1 MDIFEGKAAGYDS
14 WFDENPLL
22 LEPEAEAIRQV
33 IPEFRNGV
41 EIGVGTGIFAS
52 RFGIGT
58 GVDPSPD
65 MGSWAE
71 RRGIR
76 FVQGEAEAL
85 PLENAAYDLALMVTV
100 DCFLTDPEA
109 AFREI
114 HRVLQPGGK
123 FVIAFLDRETELGAQ
138 YEQFKME
145 DPIYCH
151 ATFHSAAEI
160 TALLERTGFRPEER
174 RQTVYTLVNES
185 QPVKEGNG
193 GGVFAVIRA
202 IALLEG
208 E

>member
-22 LEPEAEAIRQV
+22 LESEAEAIRQV
-33 IPEFRNGV
+33 MPEFRNGV

-145 DPIYCH
+145 DPIMPPSIRQRRSQHCW
-151 ATFHSAAEI
+151 SAPASV
-160 TALLERTGFRPEER
+160 R
-174 RQTVYTLVNES
+174 RS
-185 QPVKEGNG
+185 
-193 GGVFAVIRA
+193 AVRLSTPWSTRA
-202 IALLEG
+202 SR
-208 E
+208 

>member
-22 LEPEAEAIRQV
+22 LESEAEAIRQV
-33 IPEFRNGV
+33 MPEFRNGV

-71 RRGIR
+71 RRGIK
-76 FVQGEAEAL
+76 
-85 PLENAAYDLALMVTV
+85 YDLALMVTV

-185 QPVKEGNG
+185 QPVQEGNG

-202 IALLEG
+202 IALPE
-208 E
+208 EE

>member
-22 LEPEAEAIRQV
+22 LESEAEAIRQV
-33 IPEFRNGV
+33 MPEFRNGV

-145 DPIYCH
+145 DP
-151 ATFHSAAEI
+151 
-160 TALLERTGFRPEER
+160 GFRPEER

-202 IALLEG
+202 IALPEG

>member
-1 MDIFEGKAAGYDS
+1 M
-14 WFDENPLL
+14 
-22 LEPEAEAIRQV
+22 
-33 IPEFRNGV
+33 
-41 EIGVGTGIFAS
+41 
-52 RFGIGT
+52 
-58 GVDPSPD
+58 
-65 MGSWAE
+65 
-71 RRGIR
+71 
-76 FVQGEAEAL
+76 QGEAEAL

-160 TALLERTGFRPEER
+160 TALLERTGFRSEER

-202 IALLEG
+202 IALPEG

>member
-22 LEPEAEAIRQV
+22 LESEAEAIRQV
-33 IPEFRNGV
+33 MPKFRNGV

-65 MGSWAE
+65 MGSWQSA
-71 RRGIR
+71 G
-76 FVQGEAEAL
+76 
-85 PLENAAYDLALMVTV
+85 AYDLALMVTV

-202 IALLEG
+202 AALPEG

>member
-22 LEPEAEAIRQV
+22 LESEAEAIRQV
-33 IPEFRNGV
+33 MPEFRNGV

-123 FVIAFLDRETELGAQ
+123 FVIAFLDRETEL
-138 YEQFKME
+138 
-145 DPIYCH
+145 DTLI
-151 ATFHSAAEI
+151 AAREEFFD
-160 TALLERTGFRPEER
+160 ERHCF
-174 RQTVYTLVNES
+174 L
-185 QPVKEGNG
+185 
-193 GGVFAVIRA
+193 
-202 IALLEG
+202 
-208 E
+208 

>member
-22 LEPEAEAIRQV
+22 LESEAEAIRQV
-33 IPEFRNGV
+33 MPEFHNGV

-123 FVIAFLDRETELGAQ
+123 FVIAFGKPSWVPSMSSSRWRTPSTAMPPSIRQRRLQ
-138 YEQFKME
+138 H
-145 DPIYCH
+145 CW
-151 ATFHSAAEI
+151 SAPASV
-160 TALLERTGFRPEER
+160 R
-174 RQTVYTLVNES
+174 RS
-185 QPVKEGNG
+185 
-193 GGVFAVIRA
+193 AVRLSTPWSTRA
-202 IALLEG
+202 SR
-208 E
+208 

>member
-14 WFDENPLL
+14 WFYENPLL
-22 LEPEAEAIRQV
+22 LESEAEAIRQV
-33 IPEFRNGV
+33 MPEFRNGV

-151 ATFHSAAEI
+151 ATFHSAQRLQHCWSAP
-160 TALLERTGFRPEER
+160 ASVR
-174 RQTVYTLVNES
+174 RS
-185 QPVKEGNG
+185 
-193 GGVFAVIRA
+193 AVRLSTPWSTRA
-202 IALLEG
+202 SR
-208 E
+208 

>member
-1 MDIFEGKAAGYDS
+1 
-14 WFDENPLL
+14 
-22 LEPEAEAIRQV
+22 
-33 IPEFRNGV
+33 
-41 EIGVGTGIFAS
+41 
-52 RFGIGT
+52 
-58 GVDPSPD
+58 
-65 MGSWAE
+65 
-71 RRGIR
+71 
-76 FVQGEAEAL
+76 
-85 PLENAAYDLALMVTV
+85 MVTV

-123 FVIAFLDRETELGAQ
+123 FVIAFLDRETELGTQ

-193 GGVFAVIRA
+193 GGVFAVICA
-202 IALLEG
+202 AALPE
-208 E
+208 EE

>member
-22 LEPEAEAIRQV
+22 LESEAEAIRQV
-33 IPEFRNGV
+33 MPEFRNGV

-160 TALLERTGFRPEER
+160 TALLERTGFRSEER
-174 RQTVYTLVNES
+174 RQTVYTLVN
-185 QPVKEGNG
+185 
-193 GGVFAVIRA
+193 
-202 IALLEG
+202 
-208 E
+208 

>member
-22 LEPEAEAIRQV
+22 LEAEAEAIRQV
-33 IPEFRNGV
+33 MPEFQSGV

-52 RFGIGT
+52 RLGIGT

-76 FVQGEAEAL
+76 FIQGEAEAL
-85 PLENAAYDLALMVTV
+85 PLPDAAYDLALMATV

-109 AFREI
+109 AFREV
-114 HRVLQPGGK
+114 HRVLQPGGQ

-145 DPIYCH
+145 DPIYRH

-160 TALLERTGFRPEER
+160 TALLERTGFPGRNCAARPSIHWSTRPSRCR
-174 RQTVYTLVNES
+174 RATA
-185 QPVKEGNG
+185 
-193 GGVFAVIRA
+193 AVSLA
-202 IALLEG
+202 
-208 E
+208 

>member
-22 LEPEAEAIRQV
+22 LESEAEAIRQV
-33 IPEFRNGV
+33 MPEFRNGV

-85 PLENAAYDLALMVTV
+85 PLSRANLQ
-100 DCFLTDPEA
+100 FLVADDH
-109 AFREI
+109 FM
-114 HRVLQPGGK
+114 LQ
-123 FVIAFLDRETELGAQ
+123 
-138 YEQFKME
+138 
-145 DPIYCH
+145 
-151 ATFHSAAEI
+151 
-160 TALLERTGFRPEER
+160 
-174 RQTVYTLVNES
+174 
-185 QPVKEGNG
+185 
-193 GGVFAVIRA
+193 
-202 IALLEG
+202 
-208 E
+208 